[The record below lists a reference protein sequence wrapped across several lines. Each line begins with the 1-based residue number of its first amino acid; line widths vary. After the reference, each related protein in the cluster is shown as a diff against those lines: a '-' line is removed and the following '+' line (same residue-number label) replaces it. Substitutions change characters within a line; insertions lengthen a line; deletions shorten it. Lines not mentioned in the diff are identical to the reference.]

1 MPFNVL
7 GTPSNITYSGTGI
20 VSDPYYVESTNHSA
34 NSTGQIIFQAT
45 ESGTVYP
52 NLTVDSEIASDV
64 AGLFRNSI
72 PIWQASG
79 QDTFSTS
86 FRVNANDQVK
96 INYIKDASGSSGTDN
111 VTGSIYF
118 EPDPPT
124 PLPEVAILVVTQ
136 PVSGL
141 SGDSLQTQPSVKI
154 VDTNGD
160 VVTGT
165 TISVT
170 VEAIAVTGTVVL
182 SGTLTVSPASG
193 YVYFTDLVATG
204 YGSYYLY
211 FTAAGL
217 TPASSNTIFFVPDP
231 GNPQPPIP
239 VKPKRSYVSGSVP
252 TANDMVT
259 NEFAINV
266 TDKKGYVRD
275 SNGVV
280 HLVFD
285 GSKGGS
291 GTVTSVGLTST
302 DSTISISNSPIT
314 SSGDI
319 DIDLSTTSV
328 SPGSYTNVDITVDKY
343 GRITAASN
351 GTAGGVTSIIAGTSI
366 SVDQSTGDVTITNT
380 DPDQIVGLTGGT
392 DISVTGTYPNFTIDY
407 TGTNTGVTSIIA
419 GTGISVDKS
428 TGAVTVTNSS
438 PDQTV
443 VLTSGTGISITGKYP
458 SFTINSSITQYT
470 NADARLAL
478 SAGTGISYDNTTG
491 IITNSKPDQTVV
503 LTAGT
508 GISTSGTYPSF
519 TITNSA
525 PDQTVKL
532 TSGTGISATGTYPN
546 FTLTNTSPDQTVVL
560 TAGTGISTSGTY
572 PNFTITNSA
581 PDQTVTLNAGANISV
596 TGTYPSFTISAT
608 GVGSG
613 TVTSVG
619 ITSTA
624 AALTITNSPITTSG
638 DIGVNFAGKGSEYVT
653 GDGSLK
659 TFPTTIDQALNLIT
673 EVYNSTGSTLT
684 KGTVVYIN
692 GGQGNLP
699 TVTKAQANNDANS
712 AQTYGVVQSNISDQS
727 NGYVVVI
734 GRLIDI
740 DTQAYAAGTQLYLSP
755 TTAGA
760 WTSTKPSAPNHLVYV
775 GIVVRSHPTQGVVEI
790 KIQNGYELDE
800 IHDVSITSVASND
813 ILRYNSSTK
822 LWENV
827 AGTTSSISEGT
838 NLYYTDARARLSLSA
853 GTGISYNNTTGV
865 ITNSSPDQTVVLT
878 AGTGISTTGT
888 YPNFTITNSAPDQ
901 TVKLTAGTGIST
913 SGTYPNFTITNSS
926 PDQTVTLTAGSGISV
941 TGTYPSFTIGSTIT
955 QYTDSDARKSISAG
969 TGISYSSTTGIITNS
984 SPDQTVTLTAGT
996 GISVTGTYPSFTIT
1010 NSSPSSGGTVTSVGL
1025 SAPTGMKVTN
1035 SPITSSG
1042 TIALSMDTGY
1052 ALPTS
1057 ASQTNWDTAYT
1068 NRIASLTTTGSSGSA
1083 TLVSNTLN
1091 IPTYTLA
1098 GLGGQASSTNLTS
1111 LSGLTYVSASF
1122 VKMTA
1127 SGTFS
1132 LDTSTYLT
1140 ANQTITLSG
1149 DVTGSGSTSITT
1161 TLATVGATKGGT
1173 GQTTYTLGDTLY
1185 SSASNTLAKLS
1196 GNTTTTRKFLRQT
1209 GTGTVSAA
1217 PAWDTVTKTDVGLSN
1232 VENTALSTW
1241 AGSSNITTVGTLSAL
1256 TVSGATVIN
1265 SLTYPSTDGTSG
1277 QVLTTNGAGTLSW
1290 ATAGGSTAGGST
1302 GDIQYNDGS
1311 GGFTASSYFSYGS
1324 SAYDKLAVYST
1335 ATTDNVVGIFA
1346 ASGQTGNLLT
1356 LRDYL
1361 GTTTYS
1367 YFDATGNL
1375 YLNAQNDVRFADADS
1390 SNYAAIQAPATIAT
1404 NYTLT
1409 LPTTAGTN
1417 NYVLKTN
1424 GSGTLSWANAITNLI
1439 GGNSTTLLGSIP
1451 YQSNTD
1457 TTTLLSP
1464 NTTTTKKYLA
1474 QTGTG
1479 TNGAAPAWS
1488 QPAVTEISSST
1499 AGGAVYST
1507 ASALAVTSA
1516 GTSGQVL
1523 RSNGSFAPT
1532 WEAQGLFSGG
1542 RLTLTS
1548 GIPVTT
1554 SDVTAATT
1562 IYYTP
1567 YNGDKISLSDGT
1579 NWATYTFTERSLL
1592 LSGLTANRNYDVF
1605 LYNNNGTLTLESLV
1619 WNSLSDSNTR
1629 TTGIVLTS
1637 GGVYTKSGDATR
1649 RYLGTFRTTG
1659 TTGQTEDSMA
1669 KRFVWNANNA
1679 VDRAIFKSNTVTHQP
1694 LNGTTAGWRDWNADS
1709 TARVEFVFGLDR
1721 AFSIAFGSATVTTAS
1736 PWQIDTGA
1744 AFDGASPGY
1753 DSIYL
1758 GSSTTAQIRSGRTYT
1773 SRGTFLGYHYI
1784 QMKQYIQST
1793 ASSNTF
1799 YDGRLE
1805 GVISC

>member
-7 GTPSNITYSGTGI
+7 GTPSNVTYSGTGI

-252 TANDMVT
+252 NANDMVT

-366 SVDQSTGDVTITNT
+366 SVDQSTGDVTVTNT
-380 DPDQIVGLTGGT
+380 DPDQIVSITSGTG
-392 DISVTGTYPNFTIDY
+392 ISVTGTYPNFT
-407 TGTNTGVTSIIA
+407 
-419 GTGISVDKS
+419 VDS
-428 TGAVTVTNSS
+428 T
-438 PDQTV
+438 
-443 VLTSGTGISITGKYP
+443 
-458 SFTINSSITQYT
+458 ITQYT
-470 NADARLAL
+470 DSDARLAL

-491 IITNSKPDQTVV
+491 IITNSEPDQVV
-503 LTAGT
+503 SLTGGT
-508 GISTSGTYPSF
+508 DIS
-519 TITNSA
+519 
-525 PDQTVKL
+525 V
-532 TSGTGISATGTYPN
+532 TGTYPN
-546 FTLTNTSPDQTVVL
+546 FTIDYTG
-560 TAGTGISTSGTY
+560 TAGT
-572 PNFTITNSA
+572 
-581 PDQTVTLNAGANISV
+581 
-596 TGTYPSFTISAT
+596 
-608 GVGSG
+608 G

-659 TFPTTIDQALNLIT
+659 TFPTTIDQSLNLIT

-699 TVTKAQANNDANS
+699 TVTKAQANSDANS

-800 IHDVSITSVASND
+800 IHDVSITSVASNN

-838 NLYYTDARARLSLSA
+838 NLYYTDSRARLSLSA

-865 ITNSSPDQTVVLT
+865 ITNSSPDQTVVLTAGTGISTSGTYPNFTITNSAPDQTVVLT

-1068 NRIASLTTTGSSGSA
+1068 NRITSLTTTGSSGSA

-1256 TVSGATVIN
+1256 TVSGTTVIN

-1290 ATAGGSTAGGST
+1290 TTAGGSTAGGST

-1324 SAYDKLAVYST
+1324 SAYDQLAVYSNN
-1335 ATTDNVVGIFA
+1335 ASLGVLGVFG
-1346 ASGQTGNLLT
+1346 ASGQTYSLLEF
-1356 LRDYL
+1356 RDYL
-1361 GTTTYS
+1361 GNS
-1367 YFDATGNL
+1367 LNSGFDSTGN
-1375 YLNAQNDVRFADADS
+1375 V
-1390 SNYAAIQAPATIAT
+1390 YAPNLTIA
-1404 NYTLT
+1404 
-1409 LPTTAGTN
+1409 
-1417 NYVLKTN
+1417 
-1424 GSGTLSWANAITNLI
+1424 
-1439 GGNSTTLLGSIP
+1439 
-1451 YQSNTD
+1451 
-1457 TTTLLSP
+1457 
-1464 NTTTTKKYLA
+1464 
-1474 QTGTG
+1474 
-1479 TNGAAPAWS
+1479 
-1488 QPAVTEISSST
+1488 SS
-1499 AGGAVYST
+1499 
-1507 ASALAVTSA
+1507 
-1516 GTSGQVL
+1516 
-1523 RSNGSFAPT
+1523 
-1532 WEAQGLFSGG
+1532 G
-1542 RLTLTS
+1542 RLTLASGNPVPTTDQTS
-1548 GIPVTT
+1548 K
-1554 SDVTAATT
+1554 TT

-1567 YNGDKISLSDGT
+1567 FNGDKISLYNGSY
-1579 NWATYTFTERSLL
+1579 WKTYTFTEVSTTIGTKT
-1592 LSGLTANRNYDVF
+1592 SARNYDVF
-1605 LYNNNGTLTLESLV
+1605 LYDNGGTLALDFSAA
-1619 WNSLSDSNTR
+1619 WNSNNIARTDSITLLN
-1629 TTGIVLTS
+1629 
-1637 GGVYTKSGDATR
+1637 GVYVKSTDNTR
-1649 RYLGTFRTTG
+1649 RYLGTIRMTSTT
-1659 TTGQTEDSMA
+1659 TTEDSIT

-1679 VDRAIFKSNTVTHQP
+1679 VDRAIFKAYTTAHTP
-1694 LNGTTAGWRDWNADS
+1694 AAGTTVGWRDWDAPTAGT

-1721 AFSIAFGSATVTTAS
+1721 AFSIAFGSATTTTAS
-1736 PWQIDTGA
+1736 PWQIETGA

-1753 DSIYL
+1753 DSVYIGL
-1758 GSSTTAQIRSGRTYT
+1758 AGTGQFRNGRTYT

-1793 ASSNTF
+1793 ATSNTF

>member
-7 GTPSNITYSGTGI
+7 GTPSNVTYSGTGI

-285 GSKGGS
+285 GNQGGS

-380 DPDQIVGLTGGT
+380 DPDQIVSITSGTGISVTGTYPNFTVDSTITQYTDADARLALSAGTGISYDNTTGVITNSDPDQIVGLTGGT

-443 VLTSGTGISITGKYP
+443 VLTSGTGISVTGKYP

-470 NADARLAL
+470 DADARLSL

-624 AALTITNSPITTSG
+624 SALTITNSPITTSG

-659 TFPTTIDQALNLIT
+659 TFPTTIDQALNLVT

-699 TVTKAQANNDANS
+699 TVTKAQANSDANS
-712 AQTYGVVQSNISDQS
+712 AQTYGVVQSDITNNN

-734 GRLIDI
+734 GMLSDI
-740 DTQAYAAGTQLYLSP
+740 DTQSYSAGTQLYLSP

-760 WTSTKPSAPNHLVYV
+760 WTTTKPSAPSHLVYV
-775 GIVVRSHPTQGVVEI
+775 GIVVYSHPTQGVVEI

-800 IHDVSITSVASND
+800 IHDVSITSVASNN

-865 ITNSSPDQTVVLT
+865 ITNSSPDQTVVLTSGTGISTSGTYPNFTITNSAPDQTVVLT

-996 GISVTGTYPSFTIT
+996 GISVTGTYPSFTIGSTITQYTDTDARKSISAGTGISYDNTTGVITNDAPDQTVSLTAGTDISITGTYPNFTIGYSGTSSGGVTSIIAGTGISVDVSTGDVTVTNTDPDQVVSLTAGTSISITGTYPSFTITNDDPDQVVSLTAGTGISVTGTYPSFTIT

-1068 NRIASLTTTGSSGSA
+1068 NRITSLTTTGSSGSA

-1091 IPTYTLA
+1091 VPTYTLA
-1098 GLGGQASSTNLTS
+1098 GLGGIKLTDLSSTATGLTYTNTTGVFSFTSGYSIPTNSSQTNWDSAYSERRQWDGGSTNLVAATGRTSLGGTTIGSNLFTLTNPSAVTFLKVNADNTITAESASTFRTSIGAGTGNGTITSIATTSPITGGTITSTGTIGINASSTNTASYVVQRDASGNFSAGTITAS
-1111 LSGLTYVSASF
+1111 LSGNATSA
-1122 VKMTA
+1122 TNIA
-1127 SGTFS
+1127 
-1132 LDTSTYLT
+1132 
-1140 ANQTITLSG
+1140 
-1149 DVTGSGSTSITT
+1149 
-1161 TLATVGATKGGT
+1161 GG
-1173 GQTTYTLGDTLY
+1173 
-1185 SSASNTLAKLS
+1185 
-1196 GNTTTTRKFLRQT
+1196 
-1209 GTGTVSAA
+1209 
-1217 PAWDTVTKTDVGLSN
+1217 
-1232 VENTALSTW
+1232 
-1241 AGSSNITTVGTLSAL
+1241 
-1256 TVSGATVIN
+1256 
-1265 SLTYPSTDGTSG
+1265 
-1277 QVLTTNGAGTLSW
+1277 GAG
-1290 ATAGGSTAGGST
+1290 
-1302 GDIQYNDGS
+1302 Q
-1311 GGFTASSYFSYGS
+1311 
-1324 SAYDKLAVYST
+1324 
-1335 ATTDNVVGIFA
+1335 
-1346 ASGQTGNLLT
+1346 
-1356 LRDYL
+1356 
-1361 GTTTYS
+1361 
-1367 YFDATGNL
+1367 
-1375 YLNAQNDVRFADADS
+1375 
-1390 SNYAAIQAPATIAT
+1390 
-1404 NYTLT
+1404 
-1409 LPTTAGTN
+1409 
-1417 NYVLKTN
+1417 
-1424 GSGTLSWANAITNLI
+1424 
-1439 GGNSTTLLGSIP
+1439 IP
-1451 YQSNTD
+1451 YQSAA
-1457 TTTLLSP
+1457 
-1464 NTTTTKKYLA
+1464 NTTAMLA
-1474 QTGTG
+1474 
-1479 TNGAAPAWS
+1479 
-1488 QPAVTEISSST
+1488 
-1499 AGGAVYST
+1499 
-1507 ASALAVTSA
+1507 A
-1516 GTSGQVL
+1516 GTSGQIL
-1523 RSNGSFAPT
+1523 TSNGSSAPT
-1532 WEAQGLFSGG
+1532 WGNVLPSGVMQMYGGSVTQSVSSGTLTTTAPSGWALCDGSAISRTTYSALFTAIGTTYGAGNGSTTFNIPDLRSRSPIGSGQGSGLTSRTLG
-1542 RLTLTS
+1542 TNYGAESVTLTANQIPTLTS
-1548 GIPVTT
+1548 EKQ
-1554 SDVTAATT
+1554 S
-1562 IYYTP
+1562 
-1567 YNGDKISLSDGT
+1567 
-1579 NWATYTFTERSLL
+1579 
-1592 LSGLTANRNYDVF
+1592 ANHTHSY
-1605 LYNNNGTLTLESLV
+1605 SLV
-1619 WNSLSDSNTR
+1619 GSVGSPAAYGIVDNNTTAKPNTI
-1629 TTGIVLTS
+1629 TTGNQSADHTHTITNSSQQPTS
-1637 GGVYTKSGDATR
+1637 ILHPT
-1649 RYLGTFRTTG
+1649 L
-1659 TTGQTEDSMA
+1659 
-1669 KRFVWNANNA
+1669 A
-1679 VDRAIFKSNTVTHQP
+1679 VN
-1694 LNGTTAGWRDWNADS
+1694 
-1709 TARVEFVFGLDR
+1709 
-1721 AFSIAFGSATVTTAS
+1721 
-1736 PWQIDTGA
+1736 
-1744 AFDGASPGY
+1744 
-1753 DSIYL
+1753 
-1758 GSSTTAQIRSGRTYT
+1758 
-1773 SRGTFLGYHYI
+1773 YI
-1784 QMKQYIQST
+1784 IK
-1793 ASSNTF
+1793 
-1799 YDGRLE
+1799 L
-1805 GVISC
+1805 

>member
-1 MPFNVL
+1 MPFNVF
-7 GTPSNITYSGTGI
+7 GTPSNVTYSGTGT

-72 PIWQASG
+72 SIWQASG

-96 INYIKDASGSSGTDN
+96 INYIKDASGSFGTDN

-124 PLPEVAILVVTQ
+124 PLPEVAIEIVTQ

-141 SGDSLQTQPSVKI
+141 SGDNLQTQPSVKI
-154 VDTNGD
+154 VDVNGN

-170 VEAIAVTGTVVL
+170 VQAIAVTGTVDL

-217 TPASSNTIFFVPDP
+217 TPASSNTIFFVSDP

-275 SNGVV
+275 SNGIV

-285 GSKGGS
+285 GNQGGS

-380 DPDQIVGLTGGT
+380 DPDQIVSITSGTGISVTGTYPNFTVDSTITQYTDADARLALSAGTGISYDNTTGVITNSDPDQIVGLTGGT

-407 TGTNTGVTSIIA
+407 TGTNTGVTSITA

-443 VLTSGTGISITGKYP
+443 VLTSGTGISVTGKYP

-470 NADARLAL
+470 DADARLAL

-503 LTAGT
+503 LNSGT

-581 PDQTVTLNAGANISV
+581 PDQTVT
-596 TGTYPSFTISAT
+596 
-608 GVGSG
+608 
-613 TVTSVG
+613 
-619 ITSTA
+619 
-624 AALTITNSPITTSG
+624 
-638 DIGVNFAGKGSEYVT
+638 
-653 GDGSLK
+653 
-659 TFPTTIDQALNLIT
+659 
-673 EVYNSTGSTLT
+673 
-684 KGTVVYIN
+684 
-692 GGQGNLP
+692 
-699 TVTKAQANNDANS
+699 
-712 AQTYGVVQSNISDQS
+712 
-727 NGYVVVI
+727 
-734 GRLIDI
+734 
-740 DTQAYAAGTQLYLSP
+740 
-755 TTAGA
+755 
-760 WTSTKPSAPNHLVYV
+760 
-775 GIVVRSHPTQGVVEI
+775 
-790 KIQNGYELDE
+790 
-800 IHDVSITSVASND
+800 
-813 ILRYNSSTK
+813 
-822 LWENV
+822 
-827 AGTTSSISEGT
+827 
-838 NLYYTDARARLSLSA
+838 
-853 GTGISYNNTTGV
+853 
-865 ITNSSPDQTVVLT
+865 
-878 AGTGISTTGT
+878 
-888 YPNFTITNSAPDQ
+888 
-901 TVKLTAGTGIST
+901 LTAGTGIST

-1068 NRIASLTTTGSSGSA
+1068 NRITSLTTTGSSGSA

-1091 IPTYTLA
+1091 VPTYTLA

-1149 DVTGSGSTSITT
+1149 DISGSGSTSITT

-1256 TVSGATVIN
+1256 TVSGTTVIN

-1277 QVLTTNGAGTLSW
+1277 QVLSTNGAGTLSW
-1290 ATAGGSTAGGST
+1290 ATAGGTSAAGST
-1302 GDIQYNDGS
+1302 GDIQYNNGS
-1311 GGFTASSYFSYGS
+1311 GTFTATSNFSYGS
-1324 SAYDKLAVYST
+1324 SAYDQLALYSSN
-1335 ATTDNVVGIFA
+1335 ASFGVFGIFG
-1346 ASGQTGNLLT
+1346 ASGQTYPLLEF
-1356 LRDYL
+1356 RDYL
-1361 GTTTYS
+1361 GNVLNS
-1367 YFDATGNL
+1367 GVDATGN
-1375 YLNAQNDVRFADADS
+1375 V
-1390 SNYAAIQAPATIAT
+1390 YAPNLTIA
-1404 NYTLT
+1404 
-1409 LPTTAGTN
+1409 
-1417 NYVLKTN
+1417 
-1424 GSGTLSWANAITNLI
+1424 
-1439 GGNSTTLLGSIP
+1439 
-1451 YQSNTD
+1451 
-1457 TTTLLSP
+1457 
-1464 NTTTTKKYLA
+1464 
-1474 QTGTG
+1474 
-1479 TNGAAPAWS
+1479 
-1488 QPAVTEISSST
+1488 SS
-1499 AGGAVYST
+1499 
-1507 ASALAVTSA
+1507 
-1516 GTSGQVL
+1516 
-1523 RSNGSFAPT
+1523 
-1532 WEAQGLFSGG
+1532 G
-1542 RLTLTS
+1542 RLTLASGNPVPTTDQTS
-1548 GIPVTT
+1548 K
-1554 SDVTAATT
+1554 TT

-1567 YNGDKISLSDGT
+1567 FNGDKISLYNGSY
-1579 NWATYTFTERSLL
+1579 WKTYTFTEVSTTIGTKT
-1592 LSGLTANRNYDVF
+1592 SARNYDVF
-1605 LYNNNGTLTLESLV
+1605 LYDNGGTLALDFSAA
-1619 WNSLSDSNTR
+1619 WNSNNIARTDSITLLN
-1629 TTGIVLTS
+1629 
-1637 GGVYTKSGDATR
+1637 GVYVKSTDNTR
-1649 RYLGTFRTTG
+1649 RYLGTIRMTSTT
-1659 TTGQTEDSMA
+1659 TTEDSIT

-1679 VDRAIFKSNTVTHQP
+1679 VDRAIFKAYTTAHTP
-1694 LNGTTAGWRDWNADS
+1694 AAGTTVGWRDWDAPTAGT

-1721 AFSIAFGSATVTTAS
+1721 AFSIAFGSATTTTAS
-1736 PWQIDTGA
+1736 PWQIETGA

-1753 DSIYL
+1753 DSVYIGL
-1758 GSSTTAQIRSGRTYT
+1758 AGTGQFRNGRTYT

-1793 ASSNTF
+1793 ATSNTF